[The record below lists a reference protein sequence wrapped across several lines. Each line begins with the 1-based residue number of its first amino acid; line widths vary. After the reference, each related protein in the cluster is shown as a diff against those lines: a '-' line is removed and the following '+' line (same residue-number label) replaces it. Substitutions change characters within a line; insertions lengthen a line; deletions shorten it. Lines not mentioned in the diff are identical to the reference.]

1 VGLAPSLHCG
11 NYRPER
17 GRGTLGFVLSAEAGA
32 VSEPRVIKKYPNRR
46 LYDTTVSSYITL
58 EDVRKLVLE
67 QENFC
72 VVDAR
77 SKEDITRS
85 ILLQI
90 ILEQEEDGEP
100 IFSQQVLAQIIRFY
114 GDALQG
120 TLTRY
125 LERSFGLFV
134 EQQNAL
140 REQMQTMMTADP
152 LSFMREMAEKNMA
165 LWKDMQDSFFRAGG
179 GVGGPSAGGEG
190 KGAGKA
196 EGKTGSK

>member
-1 VGLAPSLHCG
+1 M
-11 NYRPER
+11 
-17 GRGTLGFVLSAEAGA
+17 
-32 VSEPRVIKKYPNRR
+32 SEPRIIKKYPNRR

-67 QENFC
+67 QEDFC

-100 IFSQQVLAQIIRFY
+100 IFSQQVLSQIIRFY

-125 LERSFGLFV
+125 LDRSFGLFV

-152 LSFMREMAEKNMA
+152 LTFMREMTEKNMA
-165 LWKDMQDSFFRAGG
+165 LWKDMQDSFFRSGPGG
-179 GVGGPSAGGEG
+179 GSGTGHDDSANDR
-190 KGAGKA
+190 KKP
-196 EGKTGSK
+196 